1 MIECSSLLLLGNS
14 LLLLSH
20 DEEVVGLSTLG
31 AEVGSVGEQAGKV
44 DHLLVNQ
51 HASDSASILTEVLF
65 DDGIYRISNEVLS
78 LIRVGDLVQIS
89 DRNLRK
95 REVGELRNGLSI
107 LLLAVVV
114 RTARAVTSLAT
125 AVATSVTSVSATYF
139 VASLAISTLV
149 ATLSVGAR
157 EVRLDG
163 GETKE
168 GLDDLLGLSLLL
180 ALLLLFLLLLGDPHL
195 N

>member
-1 MIECSSLLLLGNS
+1 LIECSSLLLLGNS